1 MSFPGSPK
9 QNSNDINFD
18 KNHRQV
24 LTALDGLIAKP
35 ANPEEEKELYNSYF
49 EKIYDAITHNKMD
62 YSMVANITGLKERRV
77 RECLLYRLGS
87 GEVLQLF
94 GLEQGFCYVCRGELP
109 RRDCKEPM
117 CLTCLQAVDSAL
129 ISLGQSDA
137 SSERSEHKMTRV
149 SGEITNMITDDDY
162 QQMIHELSPTQKQAR
177 LENRHDPSTTHT
189 ITENNEPKVARL
201 EDADSTLP
209 ALPSHAHSSKENEV
223 LQLLAMNDDAAMA
236 IYNTDLNAVLADT
249 DPNAP
254 VRHYGFKRHS
264 KKLV

>member
-1 MSFPGSPK
+1 MSFPGSPN
-9 QNSNDINFD
+9 QNGSDNDFD

-35 ANPEEEKELYNSYF
+35 NNAEEEKELYNSYF
-49 EKIYDAITHNKMD
+49 EKIYEAITQKKMD
-62 YSMVANITGLKERRV
+62 YTMVASITGLKERRV

-94 GLEQGFCYVCRGELP
+94 GLEQGFCYVCRGELT

-117 CLTCLQAVDSAL
+117 CLTCLQTVDSAL
-129 ISLGQSDA
+129 ISLGQSDV

-149 SGEITNMITDDDY
+149 TGEIDNMITDDDY

-177 LENRHDPSTTHT
+177 LENAEAT
-189 ITENNEPKVARL
+189 IAASSETENNEPVVARIEDTNGQIPIKTARDTRDNDVL
-201 EDADSTLP
+201 E
-209 ALPSHAHSSKENEV
+209 
-223 LQLLAMNDDAAMA
+223 LLDMNDDAVTAM
-236 IYNTDLNAVLADT
+236 TTSDLNAVLADT
-249 DPNAP
+249 DSNAP